1 MAKVRE
7 GPLLVWYGEEPL
19 ATVIDEMGLAERHK
33 VNQKNPVC
41 MLFDNCTHSWV
52 QSADSFLRKP
62 KSLKIEF
69 KVSPI

>member
-1 MAKVRE
+1 MAKFRE
-7 GPLLVWYGEEPL
+7 GSLLVWNGQEHM

-33 VNQKNPVC
+33 KNKCNPVS
-41 MLFDNCTHSWV
+41 MLFDDCRGSWV
-52 QSADSFLRKP
+52 QSDDSFLQKP